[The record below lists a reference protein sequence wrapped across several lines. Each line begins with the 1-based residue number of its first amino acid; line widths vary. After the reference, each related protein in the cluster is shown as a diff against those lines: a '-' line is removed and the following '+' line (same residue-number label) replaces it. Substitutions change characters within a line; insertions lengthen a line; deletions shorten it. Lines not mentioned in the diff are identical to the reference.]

1 MKSLKYLILFIFLL
15 NCSFDN
21 KSGIWDSSNN
31 TISKNDDLLKDF
43 KTLSIKKESFKQ
55 TIDIKKN
62 FQFILNKK
70 INNSEWKDI
79 FFNKENNFSNFSYN
93 DINKLRFRSK
103 KLSRYELSDYLVSEN
118 KHLVT
123 SDKKGN
129 LIIISLEKW
138 KFISK
143 YNFYKNKYKNI
154 KKNFKL

>member
-31 TISKNDDLLKDF
+31 TISKNDNLFKDF

-62 FQFILNKK
+62 FQFILDKK

-103 KLSRYELSDYLVSEN
+103 KLSRY
-118 KHLVT
+118 
-123 SDKKGN
+123 
-129 LIIISLEKW
+129 
-138 KFISK
+138 
-143 YNFYKNKYKNI
+143 
-154 KKNFKL
+154 